1 MRKIAQRE
9 CKPVP
14 DKIKIPYTWTRPQM
28 GEQVQIETSDRHF
41 HIVAYGEISNI
52 ETITDSRWSYEV
64 TVTEIL

>member
-1 MRKIAQRE
+1 
-9 CKPVP
+9 
-14 DKIKIPYTWTRPQM
+14 M